1 MTFFNDA
8 LYFHN
13 INYNNTFGYTTKE
26 ESTDKI
32 LVIFMY
38 LCQFIYFSPLD
49 IYDVKNIYPLI
60 TTKNDNDTKIFE

>member
-38 LCQFIYFSPLD
+38 LCQFFYFSPLD
-49 IYDVKNIYPLI
+49 I
-60 TTKNDNDTKIFE
+60 